1 MIYMTTNEVV
11 DLKQCQHALERVLVS
26 LDTVGAGIAAIH
38 VNAAIEQLKRNMA
51 VIAADTDIL
60 KQTQITFPEQNE

>member
-1 MIYMTTNEVV
+1 MIHMTTNEVV

-26 LDTVGAGIAAIH
+26 LDTAGAGIAAIH

-60 KQTQITFPEQNE
+60 KQTQISFPEQNE